1 MSVSYNAGN
10 GVDITS
16 IADQIQSALAEIEP
30 MERILVVDD
39 DETLRFSIAEILAE
53 AGYRATQA
61 KDGLDALNVLRQDI
75 GFDVILTDVKMP
87 EMDGLQF
94 LRELKV
100 HHPDISVVMMTGH
113 GTIDSAVQAMREG
126 AVNYLLKP
134 ISKRQLLEGVR
145 EAIQLRAEKV
155 QKRTLMEQVVKN
167 LQALGMYD
175 ALEAMSR
182 RKTPAETP
190 STVDERFLQV
200 RELII
205 DQHRLVALFQGKL
218 LELTPTEFEI
228 LYCLVQANGR
238 VVMFEEIAH
247 RLRGIRM
254 ERDEARTMLSSH
266 FTNLRAKLRE
276 AGCEDYL
283 VNSRS
288 NGYFINL
295 GE

>member
-1 MSVSYNAGN
+1 MSVSYSAEYLI
-10 GVDITS
+10 DIPD
-16 IADQIQSALAEIEP
+16 IADQIASALAEIEP
-30 MERILVVDD
+30 MERVLVVDD

-53 AGYRATQA
+53 AGYETAQA
-61 KDGLDALNVLRQDI
+61 KDGLDALNVLRQDASC
-75 GFDVILTDVKMP
+75 DVILTDVKMP

-94 LRELKV
+94 LREVKM
-100 HHPDISVVMMTGH
+100 HHPDIAVIMLTGH
-113 GTIDSAVQAMREG
+113 GSIDSAVQAMREG

-155 QKRTLMEQVVKN
+155 QKRALMEQAVRN

-175 ALEAMSR
+175 ALEAISR
-182 RKTPAETP
+182 RKAPAEMP

-200 RELII
+200 RELIV

-228 LYCLVQANGR
+228 LYCLVQAKGR

-247 RLRGIRM
+247 RLRGVQM

-288 NGYFINL
+288 NGYFIDWS
-295 GE
+295 E